1 MVAGHEELDRTI
13 GSAAVVR
20 SVLDRLDVMVA
31 CYMGPE
37 LRVAAAN
44 AAVRA
49 FAGRSDI
56 VGLRMVEVFP
66 PLVTQRI
73 VSLVEQVYETGQ
85 PMVAQG
91 WRLQTGQPEAGQ
103 LHEVYLDFDLRPFRD
118 ESGGIIGVITYGID
132 VTERVRQRHA
142 ERARAAEATRRYE
155 ATREVVSELQQ
166 ALLPTAL
173 PVLPH
178 LDIAARYLVAAH
190 DQAAGG
196 DWFDVITG
204 EDGRVVLV
212 VGDVVGH
219 GVAASAAMGQLRA
232 VLKHIVIASA
242 DLASAVKSVD
252 AYAAAERSLR
262 AATVAILAV
271 DPASGRFEYCLCGH
285 PPPLVVASD
294 GSTRFLTHDGDAPLG
309 VGGKHVV
316 VEGIL
321 KSDDVVLLYSDGLIE
336 RPGRT
341 LSEASRELAEV
352 AVDAVANRVLPAGA
366 ADSAVARVCQLTVEL
381 LTRTGYDDDVTTLA
395 VQLLPVAPPVLS
407 VTETADEAGLRAT
420 TEAVQSWLSELRVDD
435 DVSLMVELAV
445 NEAVANATLHAYP
458 IGQPGPVRVT
468 GRLETNGIA
477 ELCIGDDGTWAVK
490 SCGTSD
496 GRGLGLIE
504 RIIDAVTITHPGPPH
519 PVGSGTVVALRHAL
533 SRPAML
539 ASAMPGGAGER
550 SRSRI
555 FATERYS
562 VGNTA
567 TLRVMGSV
575 DSTTADRFARELS
588 DAAQGGSIALTV
600 DLTAVTML
608 TSAGVRELF
617 ATAAQ
622 LSVHRHNLTL
632 VASADSPAAMVLD
645 LVGLPFT
652 IRRPPIDDDGHF
664 QPIDSHDVED

>member
-1 MVAGHEELDRTI
+1 M
-13 GSAAVVR
+13 
-20 SVLDRLDVMVA
+20 LDRLDMMVI

-37 LRVAAAN
+37 LRIAAAN
-44 AAVRA
+44 AAARA
-49 FAGRSDI
+49 FASRPDI
-56 VGLRMVEVFP
+56 VGLRMVEVYP
-66 PLVTQRI
+66 TLVTQRV

-85 PMVAQG
+85 STVAQG
-91 WRLQTGQPEAGQ
+91 WRLQTEHPETGQ
-103 LHEVYLDFDLRPFRD
+103 LREVYLDFTVLPFRD
-118 ESGGIIGVITYGID
+118 ESGVIIGVIAHGVD

-155 ATREVVSELQQ
+155 ATREVVSALQQ

-178 LDIAARYLVAAH
+178 LDIAARYLVATH

-196 DWFDVITG
+196 DWFDVITR

-232 VLKHIVIASA
+232 VLKHIVIASP

-252 AYAAAERSLR
+252 GYAAAEPSLR

-271 DPASGRFEYCLCGH
+271 DPASGRLEYCLCGH

-294 GSTRFLTHDGDAPLG
+294 GSTRFLAHDGNAPLG
-309 VGGKHVV
+309 VGRKHVA

-321 KSDDVVLLYSDGLIE
+321 ESDDVVLLYSDGLIE

-341 LSEASRELAEV
+341 LSAASRELAEV
-352 AVDAVANRVLPAGA
+352 AADAVANRVLPVGA

-395 VQLLPVAPPVLS
+395 VQLLPVAPRVLS

-420 TEAVQSWLSELRVDD
+420 TEAVQSWLSALRIGD

-445 NEAVANATLHAYP
+445 NEAVANASLHAYP
-458 IGQPGPVRVT
+458 IGRPGPVRVT
-468 GRLETNGIA
+468 GRLEANGIA

-490 SCGTSD
+490 SGGTSD

-504 RIIDAVTITHPGPPH
+504 RIIDGVTITHPGRPH
-519 PVGSGTVVALRHAL
+519 PVGSGTVVTLRHAL

-539 ASAMPGGAGER
+539 ASALPGSAGAT

-562 VGNTA
+562 AGNTA

-588 DAAQGGSIALTV
+588 DATQGGATALTV
-600 DLTAVTML
+600 DLTAVNIL

-622 LSVHRHNLTL
+622 LSVHRHDLTL
-632 VASADSPAAMVLD
+632 LASADSPAAVVLD

-652 IRRPPIDDDGHF
+652 THRPTDDDGHS
-664 QPIDSHDVED
+664 QAADSPAVDA